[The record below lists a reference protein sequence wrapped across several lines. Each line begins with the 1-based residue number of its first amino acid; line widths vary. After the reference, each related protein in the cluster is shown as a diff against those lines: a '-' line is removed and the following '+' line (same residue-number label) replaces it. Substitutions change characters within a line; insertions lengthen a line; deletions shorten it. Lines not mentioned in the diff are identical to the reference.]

1 MINTSKADFGFG
13 IGVDGSFSYGY
24 KSGPIVV
31 TPIIKLDNNIDTT
44 NKNAIVETKTNE
56 ETEITKK
63 DDERIQVIFVV
74 VCAVIILFL
83 ILMVVI

>member
-1 MINTSKADFGFG
+1 MINTSNADFGFG
-13 IGVDGSFSYGY
+13 LGVDGGFSYGY

-31 TPIIKLDNNIDTT
+31 TPIIKLNNNIDTT
-44 NKNAIVETKTNE
+44 NKNAIVETEINK

-63 DDERIQVIFVV
+63 DEDRIQVIFVS

>member
-13 IGVDGSFSYGY
+13 IGVDGGFSYGY

-31 TPIIKLDNNIDTT
+31 TPIIKLNNNIDTT

-63 DDERIQVIFVV
+63 DEECIQVIFVA
-74 VCAVIILFL
+74 VCAIIILFL

>member
-1 MINTSKADFGFG
+1 MINTSNADFGFG
-13 IGVDGSFSYGY
+13 LGVDGSFSYGY

-31 TPIIKLDNNIDTT
+31 TPIIKLDNDIDTT

-56 ETEITKK
+56 ETEISKK
-63 DDERIQVIFVV
+63 DEECIQVIFIA

-83 ILMVVI
+83 ILIVVI